1 MLRMIHSP
9 AQNTPL
15 FPPKHVLLV
24 CNVTSSVKFVYIK
37 KELRKASSAMANL
50 YAKMDA
56 GRAMDESKAAF
67 IHQAS
72 SGSGPTAVWQLQQK
86 QAVQMYPSGAFNANT
101 SGGPMSSLQAGGP
114 KQNKLQGKG
123 TENLQ
128 RTQTQNVLRANLTR
142 LVLPIS
148 MPEAFGQPGN
158 RHIYRTFVSGDVMFS
173 LRLTQQMVAHGEATP
188 VTRHN
193 HPQQVFTLNLQTV
206 NYLLLNLQECL
217 FHNPAQD
224 NASYRKWVNYLYQ
237 IMHEDFTHE
246 QLDLKFQDIYAQL
259 ASEDIPKWQKYTYL
273 KRFVWRFLKNYVRI
287 TGVYI
292 GSEQQG
298 GQHQG
303 AANPC
308 SHNPTDYVGTVQTM
322 GKYEK
327 TRNVWTTSKR
337 GVGNGDLLGFTL
349 QYIEGGNGQT
359 RRISLS
365 GNPSTPQHANL
376 VCANAA
382 IGRFVLVPAVYE
394 AMLLT
399 RNEDLDRVLKFY
411 RETGNAMTQEDF
423 YTIMHEAS
431 PGISVSGG
439 YFMQFGVVNEM
450 SKGVT
455 GSRDAVTYA
464 LDATACT
471 MVMNCEVLLRFTVGE
486 PPKKRAKTAQN
497 ANPNPAARRVPDVQI
512 LEPGRGSNAG
522 RAARSR
528 LPFGGGGARS
538 GRGDGGGS
546 GGGGGGDG
554 DGSDGNV
561 PPSAV

>member
-1 MLRMIHSP
+1 
-9 AQNTPL
+9 
-15 FPPKHVLLV
+15 
-24 CNVTSSVKFVYIK
+24 
-37 KELRKASSAMANL
+37 MANL
-50 YAKMDA
+50 YAKIRTDRGTNEA
-56 GRAMDESKAAF
+56 KAAF
-67 IHQAS
+67 INQAS
-72 SGSGPTAVWQLQQK
+72 SGSGPTAVWQLQQR
-86 QAVQMYPSGAFNANT
+86 QAVHMYPSGAFNANT

-114 KQNKLQGKG
+114 KQNKLEGRG

-217 FHNPAQD
+217 FHDPVAPDPNNAQM
-224 NASYRKWVNYLYQ
+224 ASYKKWVNYLYQ
-237 IMHEDFTHE
+237 IMHEDFTHDE
-246 QLDLKFQDIYAQL
+246 LNEKFKKLYYDLKDL
-259 ASEDIPKWQKYTYL
+259 ANWEKYTFL

-349 QYIEGGNGQT
+349 RYLEGGKGQN

-376 VCANAA
+376 VSANPKF
-382 IGRFVLVPAVYE
+382 GRFVLVPAVYE

-411 RETGNAMTQEDF
+411 SDSKASINDRDF
-423 YTIMHEAS
+423 FTIMHEAS

-486 PPKKRAKTAQN
+486 PPKKRAKTVEKLN
-497 ANPNPAARRVPDVQI
+497 DNPAGAGGGPVEHI
-512 LEPGRGSNAG
+512 LERPGKMVSVG
-522 RAARSR
+522 RQQRSR
-528 LPFGGGGARS
+528 AVGRPPEPGDGIGGA
-538 GRGDGGGS
+538 GGVAS
-546 GGGGGGDG
+546 
-554 DGSDGNV
+554 V
-561 PPSAV
+561 

>member
-1 MLRMIHSP
+1 M
-9 AQNTPL
+9 
-15 FPPKHVLLV
+15 
-24 CNVTSSVKFVYIK
+24 KFVYIK
-37 KELRKASSAMANL
+37 KQLRKASSAMANL
-50 YAKMDA
+50 YANMGA
-56 GRAMDESKAAF
+56 VHATQQANAAF
-67 IHQAS
+67 IHQAN
-72 SGSGPTAVWQLQQK
+72 SGAGPAAVWQLQQK
-86 QAVQMYPSGAFNANT
+86 QAVHMYPSGAFNANT

-114 KQNKLQGKG
+114 KQNKLEGKG

-173 LRLTQQMVAHGEATP
+173 LRLTQQMVTHGEATP

-193 HPQQVFTLNLQTV
+193 HPQQVFTMNLQTV

-217 FHNPAQD
+217 FQDPGGPDPNNAQF
-224 NASYRKWVNYLYQ
+224 ASYKKWVNYLYH
-237 IMHEDFTHE
+237 IMHEDFSHQ
-246 QLDLKFQDIYAQL
+246 QLEVKFQDIYTKLDSARM
-259 ASEDIPKWQKYTYL
+259 PKWEKYTFL

-349 QYIEGGNGQT
+349 KYLEADNGQT

-376 VCANAA
+376 VSANTKF
-382 IGRFVLVPAVYE
+382 GRFVLVPAVYE
-394 AMLLT
+394 AMLLS
-399 RNEDLDRVLKFY
+399 RNEDLDRVLRFY
-411 RETGNAMTQEDF
+411 GETGNTMSQEDF

-431 PGISVSGG
+431 PGISLSGG

-486 PPKKRAKTAQN
+486 PPKKRAKTVEKPN
-497 ANPNPAARRVPDVQI
+497 ANPAAGAGPVEHMKE
-512 LEPGRGSNAG
+512 LPGRGVHAG
-522 RAARSR
+522 RVARSR
-528 LPFGGGGARS
+528 VIGRPPEPEGGMIRASSVAS
-538 GRGDGGGS
+538 G
-546 GGGGGGDG
+546 
-554 DGSDGNV
+554 V
-561 PPSAV
+561 HMEQI

>member
-1 MLRMIHSP
+1 
-9 AQNTPL
+9 
-15 FPPKHVLLV
+15 
-24 CNVTSSVKFVYIK
+24 
-37 KELRKASSAMANL
+37 MANL
-50 YAKMDA
+50 YANMDA
-56 GRAMDESKAAF
+56 VHATQGAKAAF
-67 IHQAS
+67 IHQAN
-72 SGSGPTAVWQLQQK
+72 SGSGPAAVWQLQQK
-86 QAVQMYPSGAFNANT
+86 QAVHMYPSGAFNANT

-114 KQNKLQGKG
+114 KQNKLEGKG

-173 LRLTQQMVAHGEATP
+173 LRLTQQMVACGEATP

-217 FHNPAQD
+217 FHNPGQD
-224 NASYRKWVNYLYQ
+224 NASYKKWVNYLYQ
-237 IMHEDFTHE
+237 IMHEDFTYDT
-246 QLDLKFQDIYAQL
+246 LTTKFGKLYDDLENLQH
-259 ASEDIPKWQKYTYL
+259 WQKYTYL

-349 QYIEGGNGQT
+349 KYLEGGNGQT

-376 VCANAA
+376 VSANTEF
-382 IGRFVLVPAVYE
+382 GRFVLVPAVYE
-394 AMLLT
+394 AMLLS
-399 RNEDLDRVLKFY
+399 RNEDLDRVLRFY
-411 RETGNAMTQEDF
+411 GKINDSMREEDF

-486 PPKKRAKTAQN
+486 PPKKRAKTVEN
-497 ANPNPAARRVPDVQI
+497 ANANHVAGADPVVQI
-512 LEPGRGSNAG
+512 LEPQGRGVNANKARSRAIGKQREPEGGMRSANSNAG
-522 RAARSR
+522 
-528 LPFGGGGARS
+528 
-538 GRGDGGGS
+538 D
-546 GGGGGGDG
+546 
-554 DGSDGNV
+554 
-561 PPSAV
+561 PPIKV

>member
-1 MLRMIHSP
+1 
-9 AQNTPL
+9 
-15 FPPKHVLLV
+15 
-24 CNVTSSVKFVYIK
+24 
-37 KELRKASSAMANL
+37 MANL
-50 YAKMDA
+50 YTNMNARSAQNQAKD
-56 GRAMDESKAAF
+56 AF
-67 IHQAS
+67 IHTAS
-72 SGSGPTAVWQLQQK
+72 SGGGPTAIWQLQQK
-86 QAVQMYPSGAFNANT
+86 QVRHMYPSGAFNAST
-101 SGGPMSSLQAGGP
+101 SGGPMSLLQASGP
-114 KQNKLQGKG
+114 KQNKLEGKG

-142 LVLPIS
+142 LVLPIT

-158 RHIYRTFVSGDVMFS
+158 RHIYRTFVTGDVMFS

-217 FHNPAQD
+217 FQNPNDVDRD
-224 NASYRKWVNYLYQ
+224 NAQYTSYKKWVSYLYH
-237 IMHEDFTHE
+237 IMHEDFTQG
-246 QLDLKFQDIYAQL
+246 QLNDKFASIYKKL
-259 ASEDIPKWQKYTYL
+259 ENPNFKDWEKYTFL
-273 KRFVWRFLKNYVRI
+273 KNFVWRFLKNYVRI

-349 QYIEGGNGQT
+349 RYLEGGNGQN
-359 RRISLS
+359 RRIALS

-376 VCANAA
+376 VSAHPNF
-382 IGRFVLVPAVYE
+382 GRFVLVPAVYE
-394 AMLLT
+394 AMVLA
-399 RNEDLDRVLKFY
+399 RNEDLSRVLELY
-411 RETGNAMTQEDF
+411 LAQNETMSKDDF
-423 YTIMHEAS
+423 DTIMHEVS

-486 PPKKRAKTAQN
+486 PPKKRAKTSQKAN
-497 ANPNPAARRVPDVQI
+497 ANPGARALPVLGL
-512 LEPGRGSNAG
+512 LEPQGRMANA
-522 RAARSR
+522 RPARSR
-528 LPFGGGGARS
+528 VFGSGRSGRSGGGGDGGGEGGGGGGGGGGA
-538 GRGDGGGS
+538 GGGGES
-546 GGGGGGDG
+546 GGGGGGG
-554 DGSDGNV
+554 GGEGGLPQEV
-561 PPSAV
+561 

>member
-1 MLRMIHSP
+1 M
-9 AQNTPL
+9 
-15 FPPKHVLLV
+15 

-37 KELRKASSAMANL
+37 EQTRKVRSAMANL
-50 YAKMDA
+50 YKEMNARGATDQAKN
-56 GRAMDESKAAF
+56 AF
-67 IHQAS
+67 IQTAS
-72 SGSGPTAVWQLQQK
+72 SGGGPTAVWQLQNK
-86 QAVQMYPSGAFNANT
+86 QLVPMYPSGAFNAST
-101 SGGPMSSLQAGGP
+101 TGGPTSLLQTGGP
-114 KQNKLQGKG
+114 KQNRLEGKG

-142 LVLPIS
+142 LVLPIT

-158 RHIYRTFVSGDVMFS
+158 RNIYRTFVSGDVMFS
-173 LRLTQQMVAHGEATP
+173 LRLSQQMVAHGEATP

-217 FHNPAQD
+217 FHDPGNNMINQNDPQVI
-224 NASYRKWVNYLYQ
+224 SYRKWVNYLYH
-237 IMHEDFTHE
+237 IMHEDFPHDTLE
-246 QLDLKFQDIYAQL
+246 AKFESIYAEVQGN
-259 ASEDIPKWQKYTYL
+259 AGVQGMQDWEKYTYL

-349 QYIEGGNGQT
+349 RYLETGQGQN

-376 VCANAA
+376 VSANPTF
-382 IGRFVLVPAVYE
+382 GRFVLVPAVYE
-394 AMLLT
+394 DMLLT
-399 RNEDLDRVLKFY
+399 RNEELERVLRFY
-411 RETGNAMTQEDF
+411 NQNHATMRKDDF
-423 YTIMHEAS
+423 FTIMHEAS
-431 PGISVSGG
+431 PGVSVSGA

-486 PPKKRAKTAQN
+486 PPKKRAKTVQN
-497 ANPNPAARRVPDVQI
+497 DIANPVARAVPVVV
-512 LEPGRGSNAG
+512 EAPGRGVNAN
-522 RAARSR
+522 RARARA
-528 LPFGGGGARS
+528 L
-538 GRGDGGGS
+538 GRGRDPSVDGGNGEERRAE
-546 GGGGGGDG
+546 
-554 DGSDGNV
+554 V
-561 PPSAV
+561 

>member
-1 MLRMIHSP
+1 
-9 AQNTPL
+9 
-15 FPPKHVLLV
+15 
-24 CNVTSSVKFVYIK
+24 
-37 KELRKASSAMANL
+37 MANL
-50 YAKMDA
+50 YAKIGTD
-56 GRAMDESKAAF
+56 RATDEAKAAF

-72 SGSGPTAVWQLQQK
+72 SGSGPTAVWQLQQR
-86 QAVQMYPSGAFNANT
+86 QAVHMYPSGAFNANT

-114 KQNKLQGKG
+114 KQNKLEGKG

-224 NASYRKWVNYLYQ
+224 NASYKKWVNYLYQ
-237 IMHEDFTHE
+237 IMHEDFTHQ
-246 QLDLKFQDIYAQL
+246 QLGDKFLNIYAKL
-259 ASEDIPKWQKYTYL
+259 GDDKTPNWEKYTFL

-327 TRNVWTTSKR
+327 TRNVWTTSRR

-349 QYIEGGNGQT
+349 RYLEGNNGQT

-365 GNPSTPQHANL
+365 GNPSTPQYANL
-376 VCANAA
+376 VSANPDF
-382 IGRFVLVPAVYE
+382 GRFVLVPAVYE

-399 RNEDLDRVLKFY
+399 RNEDLDWVLKFY
-411 RETGNAMTQEDF
+411 RDINASMSEEDF
-423 YTIMHEAS
+423 FTIMHEAS

-486 PPKKRAKTAQN
+486 PPKKRAKTVQKDDA
-497 ANPNPAARRVPDVQI
+497 NPAAGGGPVENI
-512 LEPGRGSNAG
+512 LDLPSRNSIAG
-522 RAARSR
+522 RVARSR
-528 LPFGGGGARS
+528 VIGK
-538 GRGDGGGS
+538 
-546 GGGGGGDG
+546 
-554 DGSDGNV
+554 
-561 PPSAV
+561 PPEPSLREEI

>member
-1 MLRMIHSP
+1 MNAR
-9 AQNTPL
+9 
-15 FPPKHVLLV
+15 
-24 CNVTSSVKFVYIK
+24 
-37 KELRKASSAMANL
+37 SAINQ
-50 YAKMDA
+50 KND
-56 GRAMDESKAAF
+56 AF
-67 IHQAS
+67 IHTAS
-72 SGSGPTAVWQLQQK
+72 SGGGPTAIWKLQQK
-86 QAVQMYPSGAFNANT
+86 QVEHMYPSGFFNAST
-101 SGGPMSSLQAGGP
+101 SGGPMSLLQSRGP
-114 KQNKLQGKG
+114 KQNMLEGKG

-128 RTQTQNVLRANLTR
+128 RTQTQNALRANLTR
-142 LVLPIS
+142 LVLPIKI
-148 MPEAFGQPGN
+148 PEAFGQPGD
-158 RHIYRTFVSGDVMFS
+158 RHIYRTFVSGDAMFS

-217 FHNPAQD
+217 FHNPDGEENAQH
-224 NASYRKWVNYLYQ
+224 ASYKKWVSYLCQ
-237 IMHEDFTHE
+237 IMHEDCNE
-246 QLDLKFQDIYAQL
+246 QKLEEKFKSMYEDLKKQ
-259 ASEDIPKWQKYTYL
+259 ENWEKYTYL

-349 QYIEGGNGQT
+349 RYLEGSKGQN

-365 GNPSTPQHANL
+365 GNPSTPQYANI
-376 VCANAA
+376 VSADSG
-382 IGRFVLVPAVYE
+382 IGRFVLMPAVYE
-394 AMLLT
+394 AMVLA
-399 RNEDLDRVLKFY
+399 RNEDLTNVLQLYNSQVARMDK
-411 RETGNAMTQEDF
+411 EDF
-423 YTIMHEAS
+423 MRIMHEAS

-455 GSRDAVTYA
+455 GSRDAETYA

-486 PPKKRAKTAQN
+486 PPRKRLKTK
-497 ANPNPAARRVPDVQI
+497 REDVQLPVSLPPPPERLAAGMVLQRGRQVNARFQRSRPI
-512 LEPGRGSNAG
+512 GPDIREEDDGRGS
-522 RAARSR
+522 
-528 LPFGGGGARS
+528 
-538 GRGDGGGS
+538 
-546 GGGGGGDG
+546 
-554 DGSDGNV
+554 
-561 PPSAV
+561 SAEVAV

>member
-1 MLRMIHSP
+1 MNARSAIDQANNAFIP
-9 AQNTPL
+9 T
-15 FPPKHVLLV
+15 
-24 CNVTSSVKFVYIK
+24 
-37 KELRKASSAMANL
+37 ASSRGGA
-50 YAKMDA
+50 
-56 GRAMDESKAAF
+56 
-67 IHQAS
+67 
-72 SGSGPTAVWQLQQK
+72 TAIWKLRHEQ
-86 QAVQMYPSGAFNANT
+86 VQHMYPSGFFNAST
-101 SGGPMSSLQAGGP
+101 SGGPMSLLQSSGP
-114 KQNKLQGKG
+114 KQNKLEGKG

-142 LVLPIS
+142 LVLPIKI
-148 MPEAFGQPGN
+148 PEAFGQPGD

-173 LRLTQQMVAHGEATP
+173 LRLTQQMVAQGEATP

-217 FHNPAQD
+217 FHDPGSEENTQHT
-224 NASYRKWVNYLYQ
+224 SYKKWISYLYH
-237 IMHEDFTHE
+237 IMHEDSTEE
-246 QLDLKFQDIYAQL
+246 QLSDKFKSMYQDLTTQEKK
-259 ASEDIPKWQKYTYL
+259 KWEKYTFL
-273 KRFVWRFLKNYVRI
+273 KRFVWRFVKNYVRI

-303 AANPC
+303 GANPC

-349 QYIEGGNGQT
+349 RYLEGSNGQN

-365 GNPSTPQHANL
+365 GNPSTPQYANI
-376 VCANAA
+376 VSANSDM
-382 IGRFVLVPAVYE
+382 GRFVLVPTVYE
-394 AMLLT
+394 AMVLARNDDLT
-399 RNEDLDRVLKFY
+399 KVLQLY
-411 RETGNAMTQEDF
+411 REEHETLQDKDF
-423 YTIMHEAS
+423 ALIMHEAS

-455 GSRDAVTYA
+455 GSREAVTYA

-486 PPKKRAKTAQN
+486 PPRKRFKTEQGGN
-497 ANPNPAARRVPDVQI
+497 ELPPAAEVQAVGMV
-512 LEPGRGSNAG
+512 LERGRGSIAG
-522 RAARSR
+522 RNQRSR
-528 LPFGGGGARS
+528 ANNFGRNNI
-538 GRGDGGGS
+538 RDE
-546 GGGGGGDG
+546 GGGDG
-554 DGSDGNV
+554 ERAEGD
-561 PPSAV
+561 AARFEI

>member
-1 MLRMIHSP
+1 MLRMIYSP
-9 AQNTPL
+9 VQNTPL
-15 FPPKHVLLV
+15 FPLKHVVLV
-24 CNVTSSVKFVYIK
+24 CNVASSIKFVYIK
-37 KELRKASSAMANL
+37 KQLRKASSAMANL
-50 YAKMDA
+50 YANMDA
-56 GRAMDESKAAF
+56 VHATQEAKAAF
-67 IHQAS
+67 IHQAN
-72 SGSGPTAVWQLQQK
+72 SGSGPAAVWQLQQK
-86 QAVQMYPSGAFNANT
+86 QAVHMYPSGAFNANT

-217 FHNPAQD
+217 FHDPAD
-224 NASYRKWVNYLYQ
+224 GDASYKKWENYLYQ
-237 IMHEDFTHE
+237 IMHEDFTHG
-246 QLDLKFQDIYAQL
+246 QLERKFQDIYDKL
-259 ASEDIPKWQKYTYL
+259 HPGRVPKWEKYTFL
-273 KRFVWRFLKNYVRI
+273 KRFVWRFVKNYVRI

-349 QYIEGGNGQT
+349 RYLEGGDGET

-376 VCANAA
+376 VSAKAA

-394 AMLLT
+394 AMVLS
-399 RNEDLDRVLKFY
+399 RNEDLDRVLRFY
-411 RETGNAMTQEDF
+411 RDDINPSMSEGDF

-486 PPKKRAKTAQN
+486 PPKKRAKTLQTAS
-497 ANPNPAARRVPDVQI
+497 ANPGGGKVPVVPI
-512 LEPGRGSNAG
+512 LEPAG
-522 RAARSR
+522 RMANTHRNRSR
-528 LPFGGGGARS
+528 AIGRARDPE
-538 GRGDGGGS
+538 DGMS
-546 GGGGGGDG
+546 RM
-554 DGSDGNV
+554 SSV
-561 PPSAV
+561 PDEVHEEEI